1 MSEEPNRSSRTV
13 GIIVIL
19 VLVLAGI
26 VCAWYF
32 IMYKPE
38 QEAKEKARLEQ
49 IAKEEAEQKAK
60 ELAAQN
66 KIKYDQLI
74 IDADAEFGK
83 ENWEAARS
91 LYTEASSLFPNEP
104 YPINQ
109 LIIVNTKLEEMARRT
124 AGFVETIP
132 SLTGRFYVII
142 SSSIDDDLAMDYAKK
157 LAKEGTGVKI
167 IEHNYNEL
175 PFYGVSI
182 SDYDTWE
189 HAEAALTSFSQY
201 SNEAWV
207 LKY

>member
-109 LIIVNTKLEEMARRT
+109 LTIVNTKLEEKARRA

-132 SLTGRFYVII
+132 SPTGRFYVII

>member
-83 ENWEAARS
+83 ENWEAAY
-91 LYTEASSLFPNEP
+91 L
-104 YPINQ
+104 
-109 LIIVNTKLEEMARRT
+109 
-124 AGFVETIP
+124 
-132 SLTGRFYVII
+132 
-142 SSSIDDDLAMDYAKK
+142 
-157 LAKEGTGVKI
+157 
-167 IEHNYNEL
+167 
-175 PFYGVSI
+175 
-182 SDYDTWE
+182 
-189 HAEAALTSFSQY
+189 
-201 SNEAWV
+201 SNC
-207 LKY
+207 